1 MIQQAS
7 LKLKCQEDNH
17 KEEIDF
23 ICYYEFC
30 TGFRLNCFDCFKK
43 GIHHTHS
50 EDVKKVNSLIPFIE
64 SNNKE
69 CDNLIDDLN
78 KCVES
83 LNQSFS
89 QLTKGIRNKY
99 SLVKERLVNM
109 NSYQINDYLNSTV
122 TLNEYKQSILK
133 IIQEQIKKLN
143 HSFDNLYEQLQ
154 LSSFNYYQI
163 EDNHFEQA
171 EDLCNQGKKLYLDFN
186 YNEAL
191 KYLNS
196 SILINPNNKESLY
209 YKGDC
214 LMIQGKY
221 EDAITW
227 LDKGLAIDPKHV
239 VSLSN
244 KGQCLRGL
252 GKYEDAITWLD
263 KAIAIDLKHVVSLC
277 NKGQCLRMLNKHED
291 AITWLDKALA
301 IDPKHIVSLSNKGQC
316 LLMIGKYVDAIT
328 WLDKALAIDPKHVGS
343 LCNKG

>member
-23 ICYYEFC
+23 ICYHEF
-30 TGFRLNCFDCFKK
+30 F
-43 GIHHTHS
+43 
-50 EDVKKVNSLIPFIE
+50 NSLIPFIE

-78 KCVES
+78 KCVET

-109 NSYQINDYLNSTV
+109 NSYQINDYLNSTIK
-122 TLNEYKQSILK
+122 LMEYKQSISK

-143 HSFDNLYEQLQ
+143 HAFNNLYEQLQ

-163 EDNHFEQA
+163 DENNIQRA
-171 EDLCNQGKKLYLDFN
+171 EDLCNQGKKLYSDLN

-191 KYLNS
+191 TYFDK
-196 SILINPNNKESLY
+196 SIVINPSNQESLL
-209 YKGDC
+209 YKGF
-214 LMIQGKY
+214 
-221 EDAITW
+221 
-227 LDKGLAIDPKHV
+227 
-239 VSLSN
+239 N
-244 KGQCLRGL
+244 KSIIIIG
-252 GKYEDAITWLD
+252 
-263 KAIAIDLKHVVSLC
+263 S
-277 NKGQCLRMLNKHED
+277 CLRMLNKYED

-301 IDPKHIVSLSNKGQC
+301 IDPKHVVSLCIKGDCLRLLKQFDKSEKILHQAIQLNPNHTVSLDSLGICLQDQQKYQEALIYYERSLKVQSNNQWTKNQKEFC
-316 LLMIGKYVDAIT
+316 EQKLIK
-328 WLDKALAIDPKHVGS
+328 
-343 LCNKG
+343 